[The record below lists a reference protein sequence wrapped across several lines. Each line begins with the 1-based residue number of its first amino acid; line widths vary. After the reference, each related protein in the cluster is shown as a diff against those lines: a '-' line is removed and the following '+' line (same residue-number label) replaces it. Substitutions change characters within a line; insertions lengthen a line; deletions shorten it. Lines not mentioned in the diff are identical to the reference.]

1 MTAKSTINTRI
12 LIFGLIILAWL
23 VSGYLSFR
31 SSQLS
36 NPTEL
41 GTDYCQFFFGKSCD
55 QALTNRAAWQLG
67 YPLANWS
74 LIYFG
79 LVGLLFAFDRP
90 ILDKLALF
98 LVSMGVGV
106 GMMLLTYTFVRDLPF
121 CSFCLIV
128 HVLNIML
135 WLVLWFGVKPF
146 PGIGVSQK
154 RSFLF
159 KRLGLM
165 VIMLIF
171 GGVLELMIIRAGA
184 TRMTPMNFEELI
196 VDYLNSQTYEIPFDS
211 ISPRTGPLDAPVKLV
226 VFSSFQCP
234 ACKMFSGTTHM
245 LANDFG
251 DSLSIVFK
259 HFPLSS
265 SCNPVVIDD
274 MQPQSCAGAAA
285 AIAAQRQQKFWEYHD
300 GLFRTDL
307 NFDDA
312 TLIEIAQ
319 KNELDL
325 AQWEKDRTSNLVST
339 QIVQDSELAY
349 RLGVNGTPT
358 VFINGKRMDNFQQN
372 ALKVIIRKELDRYS
386 EGLN

>member
-1 MTAKSTINTRI
+1 MTTKSTTKSRI

-36 NPTEL
+36 NPAEL
-41 GTDYCQFFFGKSCD
+41 GPDYCQFLFGKSCD

-79 LVGLLFAFDRP
+79 LIGLLFAFDRR

-106 GMMLLTYTFVRDLPF
+106 GIMLLTYTFVRDLPF
-121 CSFCLIV
+121 CSLCLIV
-128 HVLNIML
+128 HALNIIL
-135 WLVLWFGVKPF
+135 WLVLWLGVKPYRTNRRDQRR
-146 PGIGVSQK
+146 GS
-154 RSFLF
+154 LF
-159 KRLGLM
+159 KWSGM
-165 VIMLIF
+165 IFIMLIL
-171 GGVLELMIIRAGA
+171 GGLFELMVIRAGA
-184 TRMTPMNFEELI
+184 TRKSPLNLEELFAA
-196 VDYLNSQTYEIPFDS
+196 YLNSKTYEIPFDS
-211 ISPRTGPLDAPVKLV
+211 LSPRIGPVDAPVKLV

-234 ACKMFSGTTHM
+234 ACKLFSGTTHM
-245 LANDFG
+245 LQQEFG

-265 SCNPVVIDD
+265 SCNPVVIED

-285 AIAAQRQQKFWEYHD
+285 SIAAQQQQKFWEYHD
-300 GLFRTDL
+300 ELFRTDL

-312 TLIEIAQ
+312 TLKDIAV
-319 KNELDL
+319 KNGLDL
-325 AQWEKDRTSNLVST
+325 AQWEKDRISNTVST

-349 RLGVNGTPT
+349 RLGINGTPT
-358 VFINGKRMDNFQQN
+358 VFINGKRVDNFQPN
-372 ALKVIIRKELDRYS
+372 ALKAIIRMELDQYVQ
-386 EGLN
+386 